1 MAFRS
6 LVTIPVVDKHSTAY
20 TVLMSKCISNK
31 YPNFI
36 VHIKIRLVKAT
47 VRFMN
52 LDAKQNHDLAEE
64 SVRPNSFT
72 DNMHAE
78 I

>member
-1 MAFRS
+1 
-6 LVTIPVVDKHSTAY
+6 
-20 TVLMSKCISNK
+20 
-31 YPNFI
+31 
-36 VHIKIRLVKAT
+36 
-47 VRFMN
+47 MN

-78 I
+78 IWETLQGVIVYWRLEHDLFQSLQFKAIEAGWG